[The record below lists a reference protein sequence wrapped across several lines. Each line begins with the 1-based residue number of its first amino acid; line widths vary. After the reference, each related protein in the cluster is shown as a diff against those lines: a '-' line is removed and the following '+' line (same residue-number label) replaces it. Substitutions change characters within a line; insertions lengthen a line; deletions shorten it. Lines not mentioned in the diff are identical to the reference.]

1 MANQAIALQ
10 ARAPQGNFLAPA
22 IQQGAQF
29 INMMSQ
35 QRAAER
41 QAAAQQQQMQL
52 QLAGEERAKAG
63 EARAVAKAA
72 LEREAD
78 IYVKYRREAPVVAEG
93 GPAAY
98 ASYLQRMSV
107 DNPEGAARLS
117 QAMPVDRFDK
127 DTFTRMIMGADE
139 YAAARYG
146 KAIIKE
152 FVTDEGGVMGANI
165 SGFPG
170 ATYATPIPDISQPRA
185 PMAAPAAPPTAPA
198 APAPAAGGMF
208 RPAAFSPDQGGAD
221 PAAALVTAL
230 KNAEQTKQIDAGAV
244 EQIKA
249 MVPPEVVDRFI
260 KVNNIQVSPGSG
272 MQSAV
277 YRPEGGA
284 PMAQQV
290 QYDPNAYAP
299 LRAKSPMQSPTPGT
313 INVPLSRVRDEATA
327 RRETPAEAEARAAAS
342 MRGGLKPLD
351 VIQREAYATKRGQA
365 QADKDIDFL
374 EKYEGVKDGGLN
386 TLSVID
392 QMIGDL
398 TVENGRLKA
407 GKRPPHPGFEGVIGA
422 TLFPG
427 ARFIDG
433 TDAAS
438 FDAYF
443 RQVEG
448 KAFLQAFE
456 TLKGGGQITEIEGEK
471 ATIALSRM
479 KRSTNEVE
487 FVKAARE
494 FSDILRRGL
503 ERADKRAAGLLG
515 GGGAS
520 APAAAAGPTLTPR
533 GRSARPPL
541 ASFRG

>member
-1 MANQAIALQ
+1 
-10 ARAPQGNFLAPA
+10 
-22 IQQGAQF
+22 
-29 INMMSQ
+29 
-35 QRAAER
+35 
-41 QAAAQQQQMQL
+41 
-52 QLAGEERAKAG
+52 
-63 EARAVAKAA
+63 
-72 LEREAD
+72 
-78 IYVKYRREAPVVAEG
+78 
-93 GPAAY
+93 
-98 ASYLQRMSV
+98 
-107 DNPEGAARLS
+107 
-117 QAMPVDRFDK
+117 
-127 DTFTRMIMGADE
+127 
-139 YAAARYG
+139 
-146 KAIIKE
+146 
-152 FVTDEGGVMGANI
+152 
-165 SGFPG
+165 
-170 ATYATPIPDISQPRA
+170 
-185 PMAAPAAPPTAPA
+185 
-198 APAPAAGGMF
+198 
-208 RPAAFSPDQGGAD
+208 
-221 PAAALVTAL
+221 
-230 KNAEQTKQIDAGAV
+230 
-244 EQIKA
+244 

-260 KVNNIQVSPGSG
+260 QANGIQVSPGSG
-272 MQSAV
+272 MQSAI
-277 YRPEGGA
+277 YRLEGGA
-284 PMAQQV
+284 PVAQQV
-290 QYDPNAYAP
+290 QFDPNAYVATGQTA
-299 LRAKSPMQSPTPGT
+299 RGKSPMQSPTPGT